1 MEVPFLGYF
10 QGVDVRT
17 GVVLLGLL
25 LGCSRPGAVD
35 LDGRPIDPTA
45 AKGTTVLVFVGTE
58 CPVSNRYAPEIAALE
73 QRYASRGAAFW
84 LVYPGPHADAAAV
97 RAHETA
103 HGLHLRTA
111 LDPKHVLVGRTSVH
125 STPEAAVLR
134 DGEVLYHGRI
144 DDRQVELGVA
154 RSEATTHEL
163 ADAIDASLAGKR
175 PAVTSAPAIGCSI
188 P

>member
-103 HGLHLRTA
+103 
-111 LDPKHVLVGRTSVH
+111 
-125 STPEAAVLR
+125 
-134 DGEVLYHGRI
+134 
-144 DDRQVELGVA
+144 
-154 RSEATTHEL
+154 
-163 ADAIDASLAGKR
+163 
-175 PAVTSAPAIGCSI
+175 SAWGPG
-188 P
+188 